1 MSLNNLDLYDATVSD
16 WRRDTP
22 LRLSDFAARP
32 RVIQALGSEDGLHL

>member
-1 MSLNNLDLYDATVSD
+1 MSLNNRDLYDATVSD

-22 LRLSDFAARP
+22 LLLINFTARP